1 MKLEKQAVKQIK
13 DRTNKDFTYYK
24 KLLLGQTEEKRER
37 QDVLTNGFFT
47 SYFKQKE
54 QIEKWSDAKIL
65 RELKKRM
72 KAEAEKDTQEA
83 IKKIQEIKAI
93 EKPTINITCKIDWY
107 RNNTWGYCPKGE
119 YWSDFGYNYI
129 GGITGCGYDK
139 TSSWTAKA
147 FNKDKFLKAYI
158 SHFVEK
164 KHITRKNIRE
174 KLGYGIS
181 IYNGQISFDGGVG
194 ISSHITILKNL
205 GFRVDYQSGKTWDAL
220 RITKK

>member
-1 MKLEKQAVKQIK
+1 MKEKLEELLEEMNERMEYYIKRLDDPHYKDMQGTFIGHYLEIK
-13 DRTNKDFTYYK
+13 DI
-24 KLLLGQTEEKRER
+24 
-37 QDVLTNGFFT
+37 
-47 SYFKQKE
+47 KE
-54 QIEKWSDAKIL
+54 S
-65 RELKKRM
+65 
-72 KAEAEKDTQEA
+72 

-119 YWSDFGYNYI
+119 YWSDFGYSYI
-129 GGITGCGYDK
+129 GGVTGCGYDK
-139 TSSWTAKA
+139 TSTWTAKA

-174 KLGYGIS
+174 KLGYGIH

-194 ISSHITILKNL
+194 ISSHIEILKNL